1 MVSKRVHLCVV
12 LLSLSWPRLIT
23 AENADLK
30 GEVPFDQVATAS
42 ENVAQSV
49 EKPEQKQEF
58 RNQLITSIIDTTVHY
73 ENSNGFVPMLV
84 SPSPNSDPL
93 EEQNATSLPSETS
106 NVTWTNSVNES
117 DNSSGIHSSDDQAEQ
132 RGAMDIENDP
142 AYSTEARIF
151 LNLPNLNRRSFE
163 YQGSQNEFEL
173 LKVRNDTPVVA
184 NYPDLYEDPPNSD
197 EIEDEN
203 GQSSSKRKTQSK
215 EQKMKDYMGNYG
227 VSSPENN
234 YEDTSYTYYYPHNSM
249 KDTEKNNREEEK
261 VANSY
266 HQQQS
271 FSYDSNGQSASKQ
284 QPTAPSFPGTN
295 QEVNAFPK
303 TNVRNNDNTFDSM
316 SSSSQVM
323 KNYKF
328 SRPVVVAE
336 TNYKYS
342 RPSAPSGSGSDDYQN
357 SGMIDSIG
365 SAMSHHY
372 IMDNRNGRY
381 RSEEDSRDTSDD
393 SDYIEYREKS
403 RRVQKSRRRP
413 NDGSKRY
420 PKEHRGSPDDSREYE
435 GQGKRY
441 HSSRTKSRRQRI
453 RGNSWTD
460 DDRHLDQD
468 DSYEDTRYDGR
479 SSGSETRHTKAQSS
493 KFKPSTSWNQIS
505 PNLEIS
511 HSSGIEIGQLE
522 KPKLIVPVKVNL
534 VPVANFDHATAIGN
548 SQGFGV
554 SDAVLR
560 NMVSAT
566 PGSTLSTPVS
576 GTGSGGNAIGHDS
589 KLKVSTPVP
598 DIIVGQNSFQNSMQ
612 AVLSQFNDQ
621 NKLSTSLNLN
631 AFKPQ
636 YVSSTVA
643 PVLAVTPNLNPSL
656 QSIPIQGMHDAVTPR
671 PAYVSASNQV
681 LANQMPQL
689 IMPQPTLQTVPTLV
703 QTPVTSS
710 DYIQVNP
717 HGMHGQNPI
726 SYDNLQVHPLPTMP
740 TITPTPQT
748 IPVTKINLLTAD
760 SQSKKILPSGSD
772 ANFLASASMAV
783 GHGDQRGTYNGNPY
797 YFQSSNAQQMF
808 KPQMHGGLYQQM
820 LKNMN
825 VPSKTK
831 TYIQTT
837 HLLPAVL
844 HPMPTFATLQA
855 TTPQTV
861 PEQQSVQGTNL
872 VLQSHRDQGLQFL
885 KMQNSGFDNSA
896 STLRS
901 VKYPALAYQSIDT
914 VGSHSSN
921 NANTLNTSPGVS
933 GSIENAHL
941 PHVGTRNV
949 EILNPNIKPSPVDTT
964 IINSYGTMHYP
975 AAVLTTSIPM
985 FTTTSF
991 VTARPAVLS
1000 TTVDS
1005 TNVQSLVN
1013 SLTEIGSKGNQA
1025 SSNDLKAYQSQDRP
1039 AFNPINFVPNLEV
1052 VKNQNALNSKL
1063 HMSEPLQQNLNLVPL
1078 IPGGNFFK
1086 PSFPAQSELVVKPKL
1101 TSDLETYAEQ
1111 MFKESLKTIYN
1122 SQKWNNDRKQPGNN
1136 RQNVSEADI
1145 AKLQNE
1151 LQRLKASLS
1160 DSKRNKD
1167 QLEGHHSESKP
1178 QTAELSSKKPD
1189 ELLAA
1194 FEQML
1199 KSRPTD
1205 HSSKHHGNSKP
1216 QRHRRPSDQDKYNSG
1231 SSSDF
1236 RDTKPIREFLTPPQ
1250 PSSHRSKG
1258 QYHDK
1263 PGKKRPGPPRFNNR
1277 NHYHGPK
1284 SHRTNHRS
1292 NSSPKAGSIEASSS
1306 NLDPVHIDDFPQYEN
1321 FHESRQFRT
1330 GSQFDTYAPAFKAS
1344 RDRNSFPNAP
1354 KHHREFDSTEDAFN
1368 HPKVHNLFGL
1378 LMKNNKLP
1386 NGGPPNYF
1394 RDKNQ
1399 LKQFFEDEKRRM
1411 QHQFYDDSLKD
1422 YYYKVSEGM
1431 LYSNM
1436 GHGDTR
1442 RSYPE
1447 QRTIRN

>member
-1 MVSKRVHLCVV
+1 MFFYLVV
-12 LLSLSWPRLIT
+12 LLSLTWPRLT
-23 AENADLK
+23 TTENAELK
-30 GEVPFDQVATAS
+30 GETPFDQIATAS
-42 ENVAQSV
+42 ENVARSV

-84 SPSPNSDPL
+84 SSSPTNDLLKEP
-93 EEQNATSLPSETS
+93 NATTTLPLETS
-106 NVTWTNSVNES
+106 NVTWSYSLNES
-117 DNSSGIHSSDDQAEQ
+117 NNSSGIHGNDQTKE
-132 RGAMDIENDP
+132 RDSMDIENDP

-151 LNLPNLNRRSFE
+151 LSLPNLNRRSFQ
-163 YQGSQNEFEL
+163 YQSSQNEFEL

-203 GQSSSKRKTQSK
+203 GQSSSNRKIQGK
-215 EQKMKDYMGNYG
+215 GQKMKEYMGNYG

-234 YEDTSYTYYYPHNSM
+234 YEDTSYNYYYPHNSA
-249 KDTEKNNREEEK
+249 KDTEKNNHEEGK
-261 VANSY
+261 VANDH
-266 HQQQS
+266 HQHS
-271 FSYDSNGQSASKQ
+271 FSYDSQSASNQ
-284 QPTAPSFPGTN
+284 QPTAPSFPRTN
-295 QEVNAFPK
+295 QEVNAFSK
-303 TNVRNNDNTFDSM
+303 ANVRNDADSLDSM
-316 SSSSQVM
+316 SSSSQIA

-342 RPSAPSGSGSDDYQN
+342 RPSAPSGSDDYQN

-365 SAMSHHY
+365 SAMSHRY
-372 IMDNRNGRY
+372 TMDSRNGRF
-381 RSEEDSRDTSDD
+381 RSDEDSRDTSDD
-393 SDYIEYREKS
+393 NDYMDYAGKS

-413 NDGSKRY
+413 SDSSKRY

-468 DSYEDTRYDGR
+468 DSYEDTRYDSR
-479 SSGSETRHTKAQSS
+479 PSGPEIRHSKTQSA
-493 KFKPSTSWNQIS
+493 KFKPSPSWNQIS

-511 HSSGIEIGQLE
+511 HSSGFEIGQLE

-534 VPVANFDHATAIGN
+534 VPVANFDHATAISN
-548 SQGFGV
+548 SQGFDV

-560 NMVSAT
+560 NIVSAT
-566 PGSTLSTPVS
+566 PGSTLSTPVP
-576 GTGSGGNAIGHDS
+576 GTGGIAHDM
-589 KLKVSTPVP
+589 KMKPSTPIP
-598 DIIVGQNSFQNSMQ
+598 DIIVGHNNFQNSMQ
-612 AVLSQFNDQ
+612 AIFSQINDQ

-631 AFKPQ
+631 TFKPQ
-636 YVSSTVA
+636 YVTSTVA
-643 PVLAVTPNLNPSL
+643 PVLTVTPNLNPSL
-656 QSIPIQGMHDAVTPR
+656 QSIQGVHDAVTPR

-689 IMPQPTLQTVPTLV
+689 IVPQPTLQTVPTLV

-710 DYIQVNP
+710 DYIQVNS

-740 TITPTPQT
+740 TITSTPQT

-760 SQSKKILPSGSD
+760 SQSKKTLPSGSD
-772 ANFLASASMAV
+772 TNFLASASMAV
-783 GHGDQRGTYNGNPY
+783 GHSDQRGAYYGNPY
-797 YFQSSNAQQMF
+797 YFQNSNAQQMF
-808 KPQMHGGLYQQM
+808 KPQMHGGFYQQM
-820 LKNMN
+820 LKNIN

-831 TYIQTT
+831 AYIQTT
-837 HLLPAVL
+837 HLLPALL
-844 HPMPTFATLQA
+844 HPVPTFATLSA
-855 TTPQTV
+855 TTPQTI

-885 KMQNSGFDNSA
+885 KMQNTGFDNSA

-901 VKYPALAYQSIDT
+901 VKYPSFPYQSIDSM
-914 VGSHSSN
+914 GSHSNN
-921 NANTLNTSPGVS
+921 NANTINTSPGAL
-933 GSIENAHL
+933 GSTETAHL

-991 VTARPAVLS
+991 VTARPALLS

-1025 SSNDLKAYQSQDRP
+1025 SNSDLKAYQSQDRP
-1039 AFNPINFVPNLEV
+1039 MFNPINFVPNLDV

-1063 HMSEPLQQNLNLVPL
+1063 HISEPLQQNLNLVPL
-1078 IPGGNFFK
+1078 LPGGNFFK
-1086 PSFPAQSELVVKPKL
+1086 PTFPAQSELLVKPKL
-1101 TSDLETYAEQ
+1101 SSDLETYAEQ

-1122 SQKWNNDRKQPGNN
+1122 SQKWNNDRKPSGNG

-1151 LQRLKASLS
+1151 LQRLKASLT

-1167 QLEGHHSESKP
+1167 QLEGHHSETKS
-1178 QTAELSSKKPD
+1178 QTTELPGKKPD

-1199 KSRPTD
+1199 KT
-1205 HSSKHHGNSKP
+1205 HSSKHHASGKP
-1216 QRHRRPSDQDKYNSG
+1216 NRQRRPNDQDKYNSG

-1236 RDTKPIREFLTPPQ
+1236 RDTKHIRDFLTPPQ
-1250 PSSHRSKG
+1250 PSSHRSKDH
-1258 QYHDK
+1258 YHDK

-1277 NHYHGPK
+1277 NHYHGRK

-1292 NSSPKAGSIEASSS
+1292 NPSPKTGGIEASSS
-1306 NLDPVHIDDFPQYEN
+1306 NLEPVRIDEFPRYEN
-1321 FHESRQFRT
+1321 LHESRQFRT
-1330 GSQFDTYAPAFKAS
+1330 GSQFDTYAPAFKS
-1344 RDRNSFPNAP
+1344 RDRNNFPNAA
-1354 KHHREFDSTEDAFN
+1354 KQHREFDSGEDAFN
-1368 HPKVHNLFGL
+1368 HPRVHNLFGL

-1394 RDKNQ
+1394 RDETQ

-1422 YYYKVSEGM
+1422 YYYKVSEV
-1431 LYSNM
+1431 
-1436 GHGDTR
+1436 
-1442 RSYPE
+1442 
-1447 QRTIRN
+1447 Q